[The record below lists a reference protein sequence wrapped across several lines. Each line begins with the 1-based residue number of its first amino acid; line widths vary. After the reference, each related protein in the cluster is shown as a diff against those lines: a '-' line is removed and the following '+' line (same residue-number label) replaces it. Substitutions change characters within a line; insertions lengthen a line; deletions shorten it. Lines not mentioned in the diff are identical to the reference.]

1 MRQNYLIFNNN
12 LYVKINAA
20 SKGYPLIPFMANVII
35 TELEPMVVTELFSKE
50 YLQVLA
56 LMKKIRCCYCFTS
69 TKWLS

>member
-1 MRQNYLIFNNN
+1 M
-12 LYVKINAA
+12 
-20 SKGYPLIPFMANVII
+20 GYPLIPFMANVTI
-35 TELEPMVVTELFSKE
+35 TELERMVVTELFSKE